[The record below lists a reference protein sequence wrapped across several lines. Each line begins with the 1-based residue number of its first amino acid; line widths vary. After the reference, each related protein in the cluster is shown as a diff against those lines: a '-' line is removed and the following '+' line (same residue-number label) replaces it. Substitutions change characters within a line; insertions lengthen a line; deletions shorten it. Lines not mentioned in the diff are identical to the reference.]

1 MLTDKFTRLFGKKKT
16 KEDLDAHYDQ
26 MEKVEL
32 EKNDFLAMMI
42 AAFITFVPVILIVL
56 AIVFGALWLFFMR

>member
-1 MLTDKFTRLFGKKKT
+1 MLTDKITRLFGKKKT

-26 MEKVEL
+26 MEKLEL

-42 AAFITFVPVILIVL
+42 AAFITFVPVILIIL
-56 AIVFGALWLFFMR
+56 AILFGALWLFFMR